1 MDWGCGRF
9 RPEFVVSF
17 RVHLGT
23 FNALAVVIV
32 SVTVAVRS
40 MMALI
45 VVNVPTSIVHPDP
58 GALSGQCPL
67 SACRPR
73 LTRGVVVPVA
83 ASVRRAVVLTRS
95 FHFVRPLTAVMQ
107 RTAVL
112 YYVCRCRFQVL
123 RCPSQPL

>member
-9 RPEFVVSF
+9 RPEFVLSV

-40 MMALI
+40 TMALI
-45 VVNVPTSIVHPDP
+45 VVHVPTSIVPPDP
-58 GALSGQCPL
+58 GALSGQSPL
-67 SACRPR
+67 CACRPR
-73 LTRGVVVPVA
+73 LTSVVVVPVA
-83 ASVRRAVVLTRS
+83 ASVLARS

-107 RTAVL
+107 RTALCFSFVL
-112 YYVCRCRFQVL
+112 YYVRRCRFQVL